1 MDNVPRLVAVGGPEE
16 GHAFVLDPAGVTL
29 GRHPECPIAVNW
41 DASVSRHHAR
51 LTCRAGLFWLE
62 DLGSKRGTFVSL
74 PGGAE
79 RQLVPQQ
86 PVLLLDGMTVR
97 LGQHARFRMDGGV
110 ASDDEAAR
118 QILSRLQSSIRQLCA
133 GMAHLPPPERERQLA
148 QLEGILRRLE
158 AAASEGELLHLA
170 AEGVPTLEATTE
182 AGNLPAAEPAAALPP
197 LPERLP
203 DPGDPARLKTLH
215 NVFVANLR
223 ACFPEENAGQGD
235 ARG

>member
-16 GHAFVLDPAGVTL
+16 GRAFVLDPAGAIL
-29 GRHPECPIAVNW
+29 GRHPECPIAVSW
-41 DASVSRHHAR
+41 DAGVSRHHAR

-86 PVLLLDGMTVR
+86 PVLLLDGMIVR
-97 LGQHARFRMDGGV
+97 LGEHARFRMDGGV
-110 ASDDEAAR
+110 ASSDEAAR
-118 QILSRLQSSIRQLCA
+118 QVLSNLQDSIRQLCA
-133 GMAHLPPPERERQLA
+133 GMAHLPAPERQRQLA
-148 QLEGILRRLE
+148 RLEEILRRLE

-170 AEGVPTLEATTE
+170 AEGVPTLEGT
-182 AGNLPAAEPAAALPP
+182 AEPGDLAPGSPAAALPP
-197 LPERLP
+197 LPNHLP
-203 DPGDPARLKTLH
+203 DPGDPARLRTLH

-223 ACFPEENAGQGD
+223 ACFPDEDADQGD
-235 ARG
+235 DRG